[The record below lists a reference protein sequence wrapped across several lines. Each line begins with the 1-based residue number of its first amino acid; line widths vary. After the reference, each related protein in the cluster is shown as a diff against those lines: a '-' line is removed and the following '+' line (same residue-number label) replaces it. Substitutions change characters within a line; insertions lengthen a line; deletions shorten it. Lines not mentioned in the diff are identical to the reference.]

1 MSTDTVLFK
10 KDLKAAYM
18 TLNRPDEANK
28 LDLAVAYQIESACQA
43 VTDDESIQAVVLNAT
58 GDAFCVGEELEDLL
72 LEGPGS
78 VLQSPGQIVVG
89 AISRLPIPV
98 VAVVNGPCHGAGLEL
113 ALACDIRLASETAT
127 FLTPELSYGYIPHS
141 GATQR
146 LPRVVGKA
154 KALEMVLTGEA
165 ISATE
170 ALRIGLVSKVLSSD
184 QLDQEARTLATKLS
198 EKAPIALRYA
208 KEVVIKGMDV
218 TLEQGMRLEGDLYF
232 LLQTTQD
239 RMEGIR
245 AFLERRTPNFEG
257 R

>member
-1 MSTDTVLFK
+1 
-10 KDLKAAYM
+10 M
-18 TLNRPDEANK
+18 TLNRPAERNK
-28 LDLAVAYQIESACQA
+28 LDLGMAYQIESACQA
-43 VTDDESIQAVVLNAT
+43 VIDDESIQAVVLGST
-58 GDAFCVGEELEDLL
+58 GEAFCTGEELEGLL
-72 LEGPGS
+72 FEETSS
-78 VLQSPGQIVVG
+78 VIQSPGQIAVG
-89 AISRLPIPV
+89 AISRLAVPV

-127 FLTPELSYGYIPHS
+127 FLAPELSYGYIPH
-141 GATQR
+141 GGGTQR
-146 LPRVVGKA
+146 LPRVVGKP

-165 ISATE
+165 VSATE

-184 QLDQEARTLATKLS
+184 QLDQEAGTLATKLS